1 MKNSFSLP
9 ILAAVLALGSDS
21 SLSAAEPGA
30 SGLDLSLGNIYRV
43 SKARSRSI
51 SPENFTGEK
60 GKAGMAT
67 EGTGKNAAR
76 ELGQGWKVSPSVVIK
91 SKKSFTLADID
102 GTGAIQSIW
111 MTPTGNWRCSIL

>member
-1 MKNSFSLP
+1 MKRSPHLLVLLVIVCCGGIANLNASD
-9 ILAAVLALGSDS
+9 AAG
-21 SLSAAEPGA
+21 
-30 SGLDLSLGNIYRV
+30 GLDLGLGNLYRA

-60 GKAGMAT
+60 GKAGMAS

-111 MTPTGNWRCSIL
+111 MKPTGNWR